1 MFSLY
6 LCFRSLVGFFFT
18 SKEGHRY
25 LMDTM
30 DPVHYK
36 MCTENETKKSG
47 GEKKTKKQKTPK

>member
-6 LCFRSLVGFFFT
+6 LCFRSLVVFFT
-18 SKEGHRY
+18 SKEGHGY

-36 MCTENETKKSG
+36 ICTENETKKSG
-47 GEKKTKKQKTPK
+47 EKKNRKTPSNPA